1 MQMNEPPDD
10 VDLALLALLQADA
23 RRTVAD
29 MASRVALSPTAVKR
43 RIDRLERTGIISGYT
58 ARVDHARL
66 GWAISA
72 FIELRFEGTTKPEEM
87 DRRISDVAEV
97 VAVYTTAGDQD
108 VIALV
113 RARSVDHLRQIIH
126 RIRAATAVMSTRTHV
141 ILDAHVKEDW
151 SPS

>member
-1 MQMNEPPDD
+1 
-10 VDLALLALLQADA
+10 
-23 RRTVAD
+23 
-29 MASRVALSPTAVKR
+29 
-43 RIDRLERTGIISGYT
+43 
-58 ARVDHARL
+58 
-66 GWAISA
+66 
-72 FIELRFEGTTKPEEM
+72 M

-126 RIRAATAVMSTRTHV
+126 RIRAATAVVSTRTHV